1 MSGST
6 EGAAARRPP
15 SFLARLA
22 GAQARRPWLF
32 IAAGAALGAIS
43 VPPILGIGGFTDG
56 LTLNS
61 DFTALLPET
70 APSVR
75 DLDEIQRRFGGQQ
88 AMMLSIESR
97 DVEALH
103 AFTRDF
109 ALRVEGLEEHHVV
122 AVDWNVG
129 DFVRFVEAHRHL
141 YADLEDLEELRDA
154 LRARVEHERARANPF
169 FLDLDDE
176 PPPDPVAVARRMERD
191 GRRQRE
197 RVERRFP
204 GGFLQHPE
212 RGAVLMV
219 VHTRIRGGATE
230 DVESLLAAMHEELG
244 RLRPESYAPD
254 LEVHW
259 GGTLIE
265 VREETAS
272 LVEAVRNST
281 LLTLGLV
288 GLAIWIFFLRLRPI
302 PLLNLN
308 LVPPVLVT
316 FAMAELSLDYLN
328 ASSAFLSAIVV
339 GNGINPSVIWLARY
353 FEERR
358 AGADVGRALVTSHRG
373 TWKGTLTASLA
384 ASVAYV
390 SLMSTDYR
398 GFRDFGVVGGTGMVL
413 CWLSTYLLLPAL
425 CVVSERWRPL
435 GFASRSRMRGIYG
448 VVFARI
454 ALGSPRVVVAISLAL
469 TVATGA
475 LVAAAVAGDPM
486 EYDYRNLRST
496 PPPGSAVEHVR
507 QTSAEVL
514 DETMSGSALAI
525 LAPDRA
531 QAQRFAR
538 ELEERR
544 GEWPRAYGRVRTIDD
559 LLPAEQVEKLA
570 LLSELRELV
579 EGIRPHLDARARR
592 LVDGASP
599 PEPIRPLGPADLP
612 RSVARPF
619 TERDGTRGRLLFVE
633 HHPEES
639 GWDGRYMARW
649 AAAARSLRVDEA
661 DRSPPVA
668 GTAVVF
674 SDVMQTIWRDGPRA
688 VGIALLVVILLLVV
702 SFREQRD
709 RWVTLAALLVGI
721 LWMAGSMALLG
732 MRLNF
737 LNFIAFP
744 IAFGNG
750 VDYAVNVVRRYADG
764 VEAGMDRRAAVRDA
778 VEGTGGAV
786 ILCSLTT
793 VIGYMSLHTS
803 SNRALNSFGLATGIS
818 EVTCLAAAV
827 IALPALLHVLAAGRA
842 QRVGRH
848 GAMATF
854 TSPQPRQ
861 RDDG

>member
-1 MSGST
+1 MSRPSSGGAPQPQRASRLEALGRLQAQRPWVFILT
-6 EGAAARRPP
+6 ASLLGAAA
-15 SFLARLA
+15 
-22 GAQARRPWLF
+22 
-32 IAAGAALGAIS
+32 
-43 VPPILGIGGFTDG
+43 VPPITGLGGLTDG

-88 AMMLSIESR
+88 AMMLVIES
-97 DVEALH
+97 DDTEALH

-109 ALRVEGLEEHHVV
+109 AERVEELDEHSVV
-122 AVDWNVG
+122 AVDWNIR
-129 DFVRFVEAHRHL
+129 DFVSFVERHREL
-141 YADLEDLEELRDA
+141 YADLEDLTALRDT
-154 LRARVEHERARANPF
+154 LRARVDYERARANPF

-176 PPPDPVAVARRMERD
+176 APPDPAAVIGRIEREAE
-191 GRRQRE
+191 RERE
-197 RVERRFP
+197 RVERRYP
-204 GGFLQHPE
+204 EGFLQHPD
-212 RGAVLMV
+212 RGLVLMV

-230 DVESLLAAMHEELG
+230 DVEALLTAMHDEVERLG
-244 RLRPESYAPD
+244 PARYAPD
-254 LEVHW
+254 LEIHW
-259 GGTLIE
+259 GGTLME

-281 LLTLGLV
+281 LLTLALV

-308 LVPPVLVT
+308 LIPPVLVT
-316 FAMAELSLDYLN
+316 FAIAELSLDYLN

-358 AGADVGRALVTSHRG
+358 AGANVEEAVVTSHRG

-384 ASVAYV
+384 ASIAYV

-398 GFRDFGVVGGTGMVL
+398 GFRDFGVVGGSGMVL
-413 CWLSTYLLLPAL
+413 CWLATYLLLPAL
-425 CVVSERWRPL
+425 TVVSERWRPL
-435 GFASRSRMRGIYG
+435 TFKPESRMKGIYG
-448 VVFARI
+448 IVFARI
-454 ALGSPRVVVAISLAL
+454 ALGSPRVVVVTSLLL
-469 TVATGA
+469 TVVTGG
-475 LVAAAVAGDPM
+475 LVAGAIADDPM
-486 EYDYRNLRST
+486 EYDYRRLRSD
-496 PPPGSAVEHVR
+496 PAPASDVEYVREASAG
-507 QTSAEVL
+507 VL

-525 LAPDRA
+525 LSPDRE
-531 QAQRFAR
+531 QARRFVR
-538 ELEERR
+538 QLEERR
-544 GEWPRAYGRVRTIDD
+544 GEHPRAYGPIKSIDD
-559 LLPAEQVEKLA
+559 LLPAHQTEKLA
-570 LLSELRELV
+570 LLAELRGLMQE
-579 EGIRPHLDARARR
+579 IRPHVDASMQQRIDEN
-592 LVDGASP
+592 LP
-599 PEPIRPLGPADLP
+599 PEELRALRPEDLP
-612 RSVARPF
+612 RSVTRPF

-639 GWDGRYMARW
+639 SWDGQYMARW
-649 AAAARSLRVDEA
+649 AAAARTLRIDGA

-674 SDVMQTIWRDGPRA
+674 SDVMQTIWHDGPRA
-688 VGIALLVVILLLVV
+688 VGIALMAVILLLVV
-702 SFREQRD
+702 TFREQRE
-709 RWVTLAALLVGI
+709 RWVTLGALIAGI
-721 LWMAGSMALLG
+721 LWMAGAMALMG

-750 VDYAVNVVRRYADG
+750 VDYAVNVVRRYADD
-764 VEAGMDRRAAVRDA
+764 VEAGMDRVAAVRDS

-803 SNRALNSFGLATGIS
+803 SNRALNSFGMATAIS

-827 IALPALLHVLAAGRA
+827 IALPAVLHLMAERRSRRRAARRSAAEA
-842 QRVGRH
+842 QR
-848 GAMATF
+848 AKAA
-854 TSPQPRQ
+854 
-861 RDDG
+861 

>member
-1 MSGST
+1 MLVAS
-6 EGAAARRPP
+6 
-15 SFLARLA
+15 LL
-22 GAQARRPWLF
+22 
-32 IAAGAALGAIS
+32 AAGA
-43 VPPILGIGGFTDG
+43 VPVVGGFGGLTDG

-88 AMMLSIESR
+88 AMMLAIES
-97 DVEALH
+97 DDTEALH

-109 ALRVEGLEEHHVV
+109 ALRVEDLDEHHVV
-122 AVDWNVG
+122 AVDWNVR
-129 DFVRFVEAHRHL
+129 DFVDFIEAHRHL
-141 YADLEDLEELRDA
+141 YASVDDLSALRDV
-154 LRARVEHERARANPF
+154 LRARLEYERARANPF

-176 PPPDPVAVARRMERD
+176 APPDPAAVIRRIEQ
-191 GRRQRE
+191 GAERE
-197 RVERRFP
+197 RTQIERRFP
-204 GGFLQHPE
+204 DGFLQHPD
-212 RGAVLMV
+212 RGLVLMV

-230 DVESLLAAMHEELG
+230 EVEALLAAMRGEAA
-244 RLRPESYAPD
+244 RLHPTSYAAD
-254 LEVHW
+254 LRIHW
-259 GGTLIE
+259 GGTLME

-316 FAMAELSLDYLN
+316 FAVAELTLDYLN

-358 AGADVGRALVTSHRG
+358 AGASVREAVVISHRG

-384 ASVAYV
+384 ASIAYV

-413 CWLSTYLLLPAL
+413 CWLATYLLLPAL
-425 CVVSERWRPL
+425 SVISERWRPL
-435 GFASRSRMRGIYG
+435 SFGARRSKGVYGI
-448 VVFARI
+448 VFARL
-454 ALGSPRVVVAISLAL
+454 ALGSPRAVIVASFAL
-469 TVATGA
+469 T
-475 LVAAAVAGDPM
+475 LVTAGLTAWVVMGDPM
-486 EYDYRNLRST
+486 EYDYRRLRSD
-496 PPPGSAVEHVR
+496 PAPQSDVEYVRDASA
-507 QTSAEVL
+507 AVL

-525 LAPDRA
+525 LAPTRDEAR
-531 QAQRFAR
+531 RFAS
-538 ELEERR
+538 ELAERR
-544 GEWPRAYGRVRTIDD
+544 QEWPRAYGAIRSIDD
-559 LLPAEQVEKLA
+559 LLPGDQGRKLA
-570 LLSELRELV
+570 LLTELRTMMLQ
-579 EGIRPHLDARARR
+579 IRPRVAADVRRRIDENLPPASVRA
-592 LVDGASP
+592 
-599 PEPIRPLGPADLP
+599 LGPDDLP
-612 RSVARPF
+612 RSVARAF
-619 TERDGTRGRLLFVE
+619 TERDGARGRLIFLE
-633 HHPEES
+633 HHPDES
-639 GWDGRYMARW
+639 SWDGQYMARW
-649 AAAARSLRVDEA
+649 AAAARTLRTEST
-661 DRSPPVA
+661 DRAPPVA

-688 VGIALLVVILLLVV
+688 VGIALLAVVLLLVV
-702 SFREQRD
+702 TFRRQRE
-709 RWVTLAALLVGI
+709 RWITLGALLAGI
-721 LWMAGSMALLG
+721 LWMAGAMALLG

-737 LNFIAFP
+737 LNFVAFP

-764 VEAGMDRRAAVRDA
+764 VDQGVDPLASIRDA

-803 SNRALNSFGLATGIS
+803 SNRALNSFGMATAIS

-827 IALPALLHVLAAGRA
+827 IALPALLHLLAQRRMRGSIGRA
-842 QRVGRH
+842 RASERRA
-848 GAMATF
+848 GA
-854 TSPQPRQ
+854 R
-861 RDDG
+861 